1 MAAALLEPTPKGA
14 LALHLPAPWG
24 KGGATRWFETDMG
37 VLLEAKPVAP
47 VETTRTPRVR
57 VVTTSG
63 GGGFGKQRLLFA
75 TRIVRCF
82 SSLGRL
88 NDCECTGAVSSG
100 LKIPAAPYRRRL
112 SASCSKQAA
121 QHDNQQL
128 PKLGT
133 THNSTQLAC

>member
-1 MAAALLEPTPKGA
+1 MTRRIRIVALPTATEKHERTVQRRVHGLGRARIVDGYIHHPGWRRLFWSQRPKGA

-75 TRIVRCF
+75 KLRIVRCF
-82 SSLGRL
+82 SSLGHL
-88 NDCECTGAVSSG
+88 ND
-100 LKIPAAPYRRRL
+100 
-112 SASCSKQAA
+112 
-121 QHDNQQL
+121 
-128 PKLGT
+128 
-133 THNSTQLAC
+133 